1 MVYFTYWSLV
11 FLGRKNMSK
20 LISFLLVGC
29 ILLTGCS
36 AAEDQ
41 SKSVSVTQ
49 FNNVN
54 KVDVL
59 NGQNGRTLIIT
70 DAKKIDE
77 VETYL
82 NTIKMKK
89 VKKEDIKGY
98 SYRLKLREGKQKV
111 TTVTLFS
118 NTLEIDEQY
127 YEADRE
133 VETDIFDNLFK

>member
-1 MVYFTYWSLV
+1 
-11 FLGRKNMSK
+11 MSK
-20 LISFLLVGC
+20 FISFLLVGC

-36 AAEDQ
+36 TTEDQ
-41 SKSVSVTQ
+41 SKSVAVTQ
-49 FNNVN
+49 FNNVS

-127 YEADRE
+127 YEADQE
-133 VETDIFDNLFK
+133 VETGIFDNLLK